1 MGRRGQPLPTFPAT
15 STIPTNQN
23 HIDMKQNNC
32 RRPNGTTRRLRRL
45 EDKLDIILSDLN
57 RIHTRL
63 NWLQSQINSR
73 NELEMN
79 SAINRLKLAA
89 DTLKETADKELKA
102 VKERYGTSS
111 I

>member
-1 MGRRGQPLPTFPAT
+1 
-15 STIPTNQN
+15 
-23 HIDMKQNNC
+23 MKQNCNHRPGRNA
-32 RRPNGTTRRLRRL
+32 RRHRRM

-73 NELEMN
+73 NELEMDV
-79 SAINRLKLAA
+79 AINRLNLSAQRM
-89 DTLKETADKELKA
+89 KEMAYKELQA
-102 VKERYGTSS
+102 VRERYGTPG